1 MAITFDPLQLPYAKS
16 EAPKTEGLSGDQI
29 KDYIIQRMT
38 AGVKGY
44 DADGLDTQM
53 LSMGLTP
60 MFGGDEDNS
69 FSSPTSNLS
78 SLLNRHFHLNTLPML
93 NKGELG
99 HILSRAIE
107 PWKLRL

>member
-38 AGVKGY
+38 ARVKGY

-60 MFGGDEDNS
+60 MFGGGEDNA

-78 SLLNRHFHLNTLPML
+78 SLLNMHFDLNTLQML
-93 NKGELG
+93 NKG
-99 HILSRAIE
+99 
-107 PWKLRL
+107 

>member
-1 MAITFDPLQLPYAKS
+1 MAITFEPLQLPYAKP
-16 EAPKTEGLSGDQI
+16 EAPKIENLSGDQI

-38 AGVKGY
+38 ARVKGY

-60 MFGGDEDNS
+60 MFGGGEDNA

-78 SLLNRHFHLNTLPML
+78 SLLNMHFDLNTLQML
-93 NKGELG
+93 NKG
-99 HILSRAIE
+99 
-107 PWKLRL
+107 

>member
-38 AGVKGY
+38 ARVKGY

-60 MFGGDEDNS
+60 MFGGGEDNA

-78 SLLNRHFHLNTLPML
+78 SLLNMHFDLNTLQLL
-93 NKGELG
+93 NKG
-99 HILSRAIE
+99 
-107 PWKLRL
+107 

>member
-38 AGVKGY
+38 ARVKGY

-60 MFGGDEDNS
+60 MFGGGEDNAYA
-69 FSSPTSNLS
+69 SPSSNLS
-78 SLLNRHFHLNTLPML
+78 SLLNMHFDLNTLQML
-93 NKGELG
+93 NKG
-99 HILSRAIE
+99 
-107 PWKLRL
+107 